1 MLTLT
6 VSLSAIVI
14 SAAAGK
20 PEILMAMTGIVSL
33 VMAIMGL
40 REDHAL
46 RAKGA
51 SRSEIGAS
59 NARYMGL
66 VWVWAAIGLLMTY
79 FFLPTVWREWW
90 HFFLALVLVGV
101 LCLFFATAM
110 QRDADKGSTDDTMLK
125 LGRLLTYGQL
135 AGMLAVVAGLLI
147 DPNKRFL
154 DVQFPDWAANNI
166 FFFGAIALAA
176 ISANAILSDRK
187 SGA

>member
-1 MLTLT
+1 MLTLGI
-6 VSLSAIVI
+6 SLSAIVV
-14 SAAAGK
+14 SAAVGR
-20 PEILMAMTGIVSL
+20 PEVLMAMTGLVSL
-33 VMAIMGL
+33 VMAVMGL
-40 REDHAL
+40 RDDRAL

-66 VWVWAAIGLLMTY
+66 VWVWAALGLLMTY
-79 FFLPTVWREWW
+79 FFLPTEWREWW
-90 HFFLALVLVGV
+90 HFFLATALVGV

-110 QRDADKGSTDDTMLK
+110 QRDADKGSVDDTMLK

-147 DPNKRFL
+147 DPGKRFL
-154 DVQFPDWAANNI
+154 DVGFPDWAANNI
-166 FFFGAIALAA
+166 FFFGAVALAA

-187 SGA
+187 GGA